1 MLRGDREESKRRPL
15 DQLGAIAAGV
25 ILIFFS
31 ACQRRARPDNIILI
45 TLDTQRAD
53 FVSAY
58 DPANAQTPHIDS
70 LARDGSL
77 FRNAFSL
84 IPITLPAHASLFFSE
99 LPHQVKNYNNGQKI
113 GTKRSRP
120 SLANLFRKNG
130 FSTAAFVSLGVL
142 ESHYGLDQGFEFY
155 ADEFPADRWY
165 LSAGEV
171 NRRVLPWLEDNQS
184 RPFFLWVHYS
194 DPHDPYATPD
204 APEDF
209 KLFLNNRLINETSL
223 QRYTLNQVT
232 LDLHPGKNELR
243 LEFLNEFDA
252 NPDHFLGRL
261 DLVEFS
267 PPPDRKSL
275 RVEFARG
282 WFIRRPDNV
291 YFFTGRST
299 IEIDN
304 PAGLKQVTFSFRG
317 KPLLSVPAARACY
330 RREVEYMDGEI
341 GRLWDKLR
349 ELQLYDRTAVIL
361 VGDHGEGLG
370 EYHNDFG
377 DPHVGH
383 IHFLYDIYMRVPL
396 IIKSPFRSTPGS
408 VREEYVS
415 LLDIAPT
422 ITGIMGFKRLPR
434 FLGRDLLRLK
444 KSKSSAI
451 FEETFKPEATRDR
464 FGLLSPPWHLI
475 FTPEDTKYEIFNV
488 EQDPRETATLYAEA
502 KEWPADLAPLKL
514 KLETFAREVL
524 SGKEDVQIDDKT
536 KEMLRALGYI
546 R

>member
-1 MLRGDREESKRRPL
+1 MPRGFR
-15 DQLGAIAAGV
+15 AIAAGFML
-25 ILIFFS
+25 ILAG
-31 ACQRRARPDNIILI
+31 ACQRSARPDNFILI

-53 FVSAY
+53 FVSAD
-58 DPANAQTPHIDS
+58 DPSNAKTPQIDS

-77 FRNAFSL
+77 FRKAYSP
-84 IPITLPAHASLFFSE
+84 IPITLPAHASIFFSE
-99 LPHQVKNYNNGQKI
+99 LPHQIKNYNNGQKI

-142 ESHYGLDQGFEFY
+142 ESHYGLDQGFELY
-155 ADEFPADRWY
+155 VDEFPSDRWY

-171 NRRVLPWLEDNQS
+171 NRRVLPWLEANQS

-204 APEDF
+204 APKDF
-209 KLFLNNRLINETSL
+209 KLFLNDRLIYETSL
-223 QRYTLNQVT
+223 QKYTLNQVT
-232 LDLHPGKNELR
+232 LELRQGKNELR

-267 PPPDRKSL
+267 PPPDRRSL
-275 RVEFARG
+275 RVDFSRG

-299 IEIDN
+299 IEIDS
-304 PAGLKQVTFSFRG
+304 PAGPKPVSFSFRG
-317 KPLLSVPAARACY
+317 KPLLSVPAARTCY

-341 GRLWDKLR
+341 GRLLDKLQQ
-349 ELQLYDRTAVIL
+349 LGLYDRTAVIL
-361 VGDHGEGLG
+361 AGDHGEGLG

-396 IIKSPFRSTPGS
+396 IIKAPVRSTPGS
-408 VREEYVS
+408 VRDEVVS

-422 ITGIMGFKRLPR
+422 ITGIMGLKRLPN
-434 FLGRDLLRLK
+434 FQGRDLLRLK
-444 KSKSSAI
+444 KSANPVI
-451 FEETFKPEATRDR
+451 FEETFKPEAARDR

-475 FTPEDTKYEIFNV
+475 LTPEDAKYEIFNL
-488 EQDPRETATLYAEA
+488 EQDPRETVNIYSKSE
-502 KEWPADLAPLKL
+502 EWPAGLAELKL
-514 KLETFAREVL
+514 SLETFARDVL
-524 SGKEDVQIDDKT
+524 SGKEDIQIDDKT